1 MMYFQISCSH
11 CGHLSQKLPYDPYR
25 TPDKITSA
33 GWDSFGSA
41 FYCPK
46 CVKSWEKRNGN
57 DRPVWGRDH
66 TERRCLE
73 VMVDELKDEV
83 DYLNTGERSI

>member
-1 MMYFQISCSH
+1 MYFQISCSN
-11 CGHLSQKLPYDPYR
+11 CGHRSQKLPYDPYR

-46 CVKSWEKRNGN
+46 CVKS
-57 DRPVWGRDH
+57 
-66 TERRCLE
+66 
-73 VMVDELKDEV
+73 
-83 DYLNTGERSI
+83 